1 MFKDVNIKQILKV
14 MLILFFAVFMLTAC
28 DSPTEGGPST
38 NQEENQEKSEYDKAR
53 DAASSS
59 KLDGDKRSAL
69 PTIKDEEGHK
79 ALANEHRVCWQS
91 GMIDTLYENMGKVA
105 MGMYAKITD
114 GALPLMM
121 LAFALW
127 TIFRLLKFVG
137 SFTEDSPAE
146 IWNEIVRK
154 MFMCLICGLIAS
166 STTQI
171 LWLLNTII
179 FPIYYAFLELGAA
192 ILNSAGDG
200 SNFEVKDGVVIKF
213 FQEMVTPSQ
222 PVMCTAP
229 AIGKASIDSL
239 SFPDGPRAMMNCM
252 ICAVNE
258 RLTLGFFLSFRVMA
272 FPGFM
277 SLISGLLI
285 LICFT
290 FVKLGFV
297 FYLVDSIFRFTMMAV
312 ILPILVMSYAFKQT
326 SSWAKNGFLT
336 ILNSGA
342 LMMFMAVMMSMALL
356 AMEQI
361 ITDNTDVFND
371 NVSKMSFAEF
381 SIPFMCIML
390 IAFLIASSVNI
401 AQQVTDSLVGGNSD
415 SAFQKRAG
423 KLAAE
428 LFWGALG
435 IITFGGA
442 KKIRD
447 AWKTI
452 KGSK

>member
-1 MFKDVNIKQILKV
+1 MFKDVNIKQILRV
-14 MLILFFAVFMLTAC
+14 MLVVLFTAFMLTAC
-28 DSPTEGGPST
+28 S
-38 NQEENQEKSEYDKAR
+38 QEQG
-53 DAASSS
+53 ASSE
-59 KLDGDKRSAL
+59 SAF
-69 PTIKDEEGHK
+69 PAEIEDTGKKEI
-79 ALANEHRVCWQS
+79 AAQHRECWQT
-91 GMIDTLYENMGKVA
+91 GMIDLLYENMGKVA

-121 LAFALW
+121 IAFALW

-154 MFMCLICGLIAS
+154 LFVCLICGLIAS

-171 LWLLNTII
+171 LWLLNTVI
-179 FPIYYAFLELGAA
+179 FPIYYAFLELGSE
-192 ILNSAGDG
+192 ILNSAKGTEVFKNGGDSITIFGETITG
-200 SNFEVKDGVVIKF
+200 SN
-213 FQEMVTPSQ
+213 
-222 PVMCTAP
+222 PVMCSAP
-229 AIGKASIDSL
+229 GVGKASIESL
-239 SFPDGPRAMMNCM
+239 SFPDGPRTMMNCM

-258 RLTLGFFLSFRVMA
+258 RLTLGFFLSFQVMA
-272 FPGFM
+272 GPGFM
-277 SLISGLLI
+277 SLITGLFI
-285 LICFT
+285 LFCFII
-290 FVKLGFV
+290 VKLGFV

-336 ILNSGA
+336 IINSAA

-361 ITDNTDVFND
+361 ISDNSAIFDD
-371 NVSKMSFAEF
+371 GASKNSFAEF

-390 IAFLIASSVNI
+390 IGFLIASSVNL

-428 LFWGALG
+428 IFWGALS
-435 IITFGGA
+435 IVTFGGA
-442 KKIRD
+442 RKIRD
-447 AWKTI
+447 AWKII